1 MTLAI
6 LNVDWQTL
14 ADALALGGVYALMA
28 VGIGL
33 VFGVLRLVNFAYGQL
48 IMAGAYALAFAS
60 DWGWPR
66 WLSILFCFAVVLALS
81 VLMDR
86 LVFRPL
92 RTQSPAV
99 MLVATFAVAFLLQ
112 SIALLAFGPLGKIAV
127 ALAPLNRPVTI
138 GSVDIR
144 KIAIVTVVVTAVCL
158 AGLQLL
164 LTRTT
169 VGLHMRAA
177 AMDFRTAR
185 LLGVR
190 ANRVIGGAVL
200 ISGALAAVVAVM
212 LTVQTPLVRYME
224 LPDVIQPVA
233 VTPPI
238 RVLVMISS
246 PTDYPSLD
254 VEAEWKR
261 LNESLADLISAG
273 TIAIERLDDA
283 TLGGFAIG
291 FASGLLGG
299 ALPTTQSQYLPSI
312 LFAAVILVLL
322 VRPNGLFTRGRGA
335 VERV

>member
-1 MTLAI
+1 VILAL

-14 ADALALGGVYALMA
+14 ADALALGAVYALMA

-48 IMAGAYALAFAS
+48 VMAGAYALAFAS
-60 DWGWPR
+60 QWSWPGWAG
-66 WLSILFCFAVVLALS
+66 ILFCFAVVLALS
-81 VLMDR
+81 IAMDR

-99 MLVATFAVAFLLQ
+99 MLVATFAVAFLMQ
-112 SIALLAFGPLGKIAV
+112 SVALLWFGPLGKIASS
-127 ALAPLNRPVTI
+127 LAPLARPIVI
-138 GSVDIR
+138 SGVDIR
-144 KIAIVTVVVTAVCL
+144 KIAIVAIVVAAVCL
-158 AGLQLL
+158 AAVQVLL
-164 LTRTT
+164 ARTT
-169 VGLHMRAA
+169 VGLQMRAA

-200 ISGALAAVVAVM
+200 ISGALAAVVAIM
-212 LTVQTPLVRYME
+212 LTVQTPLVT
-224 LPDVIQPVA
+224 PDFALRDTIV
-233 VTPPI
+233 
-238 RVLVMISS
+238 VLAGVV
-246 PTDYPSLD
+246 LGGLN
-254 VEAEWKR
+254 R
-261 LNESLADLISAG
+261 LVP
-273 TIAIERLDDA
+273 A

-322 VRPNGLFTRGRGA
+322 IRPNGLFSRRGESL
-335 VERV
+335 ERV